1 MQAAPPTYEF
11 QPHERPQFPGS
22 PYTPAHPVKRR
33 LGYVAVA
40 IVCGIA
46 SSLGNGLVTVNLP
59 NIAGGMGLYLA
70 EASWLPAIYVAFNAS
85 ANLLLIKA
93 RAQFGI
99 PAVTYT
105 LLILLAFTAAL
116 QLLLPGF
123 GMAVV
128 ERAVAGMAAAGLSTI
143 TIYNLLQTVPPPARP
158 LALVAGVSLGQ
169 FGPVLA
175 RMFPVELLALSGWRG
190 LHLIELALAL
200 GALAALIAVPL
211 PPSDRSRAF
220 ERLDFLTMALFLPA
234 MLLLC
239 GVLAEGRLLWWNDTP
254 WLGWALA
261 AALPLFAAALTLEY
275 YRARPLIQVRW
286 IAARDIFRFLLV
298 ASLVRVALAEQTYG
312 AIGLLTASGLNN
324 DQLRA
329 LFGVVFVAM
338 LAGLVTAV
346 LTVRE
351 QRIRY
356 LVLAASLIIAL
367 SAWLDSFSNNLT
379 RPGQLYLSQALLGFG
394 TMLFMGPGLAYGFLQ
409 MLRKGP
415 DHLITLIVFFGISQ
429 NLGGLAGSA
438 LLGTYQVAS
447 ARHHALTLAERAVPI
462 DPAVAARLQA
472 GVQGLAGPIADPAL
486 RAAQG
491 AGGLAQA
498 LGREAQFLAF
508 NDVFRLV
515 AGLALLTAAYLVYI
529 IAYNALRRRRELT
542 GTGA

>member
-1 MQAAPPTYEF
+1 MSQPKPEPYPFAPA
-11 QPHERPQFPGS
+11 ERPLFPGS
-22 PYTPAHPVKRR
+22 PYSPAHPLHRR
-33 LGYVAVA
+33 IGYMAVA
-40 IVCGIA
+40 LICGIA

-59 NIAGGMGLYLA
+59 NLAGTMGLYVY
-70 EASWLPAIYVAFNAS
+70 EASWLPAIYVAFNAC

-105 LLILLAFTAAL
+105 LLILLAGSAAL

-123 GMAVV
+123 EMAVV
-128 ERAVAGMAAAGLSTI
+128 ERAIAGMAAAGLSTI
-143 TIYNLLQTVPPPARP
+143 TIYNLLQTVPPPKRP
-158 LALVAGVSLGQ
+158 LALVAGISLGQ

-175 RMFPVELLALSGWRG
+175 RMFPVELLELSGWRG
-190 LHLIELALAL
+190 LHLIEIAL
-200 GALAALIAVPL
+200 ALAALAALLSVPL

-220 ERLDFLTMALFLPA
+220 ERLDFLTIGLFMPA

-239 GVLAEGRLLWWNDTP
+239 GALSEGRLLWWNDTP

-261 AALPLFAAALTLEY
+261 AALPLFVAAFLLEF

-286 IAARDIFRFLLV
+286 IGARDIFRFLVV

-312 AIGLLTASGLNN
+312 AVGLLTNSGLNN
-324 DQLRA
+324 DQLRL
-329 LFGVVFVAM
+329 LFAGVFVAM
-338 LAGLVTAV
+338 VVGLATAL

-351 QRIRY
+351 DRIRY
-356 LVLAASLIIAL
+356 LVLSAALAIAL

-379 RPGQLYLSQALLGFG
+379 RPAQLYVSQALLGFG
-394 TMLFMGPGLAYGFLQ
+394 TMLFIGPGLAFGFLQ

-415 DHLITLIVFFGISQ
+415 DHLITLIVLFSTTQ
-429 NLGGLAGSA
+429 NVGGLAGSA
-438 LLGTYQVAS
+438 LLGTYQVMS
-447 ARHHALTLAERAVPI
+447 ARHHALTLAERALPS

-472 GVQGLAGPIADPAL
+472 GGS
-486 RAAQG
+486 
-491 AGGLAQA
+491 LAQA

-515 AGLALLTAAYLVYI
+515 AALSLLTALYLVYI
-529 IAYNALRRRRELT
+529 IVWNALRRRRELM
-542 GTGA
+542 GAAA